1 MIATDHQNGRVT
13 VNVYGEFTLAD
24 YRELEEQVNYTAKF
38 EGPVDL
44 LLNLSE
50 MAGFTLDVAWEEV
63 KFARQH
69 TGDFRRIAVVS
80 GNQWVG
86 WTAWLNRSF
95 VEAEIAVF
103 DSVDDATAWLADV
116 DEV

>member
-1 MIATDHQNGRVT
+1 MIVTDHQPGRVT

-24 YRELEEQVNYTAKF
+24 YRELEELVNFKVQF

-50 MAGFTLDVAWEEV
+50 MAGFTLDLAWEEV

-69 TGDFRRIAVVS
+69 AADFRRIAVVS
-80 GNQWVG
+80 SSQWVA
-86 WTAWLNRSF
+86 WSAWLNRTF

-103 DSVDDATAWLADV
+103 DSASDANIWLGEA

>member
-1 MIATDHQNGRVT
+1 MIVTDHQNGRVS

-24 YRELEEQVNYTAKF
+24 YRELEELIDYKAKF
-38 EGPVDL
+38 EGPMDL
-44 LLNLSE
+44 LLNLEE
-50 MAGFTLDVAWEEV
+50 MGGFTVDVAWEEL

-69 TGDFRRIAVVS
+69 ATDFRRIAVVS
-80 GNQWVG
+80 NNQWVA
-86 WTAWLNRSF
+86 WSAWLNRSF

-103 DSVDDATAWLADV
+103 DSAKDAEAWLSAV